1 MTLPRKAISNWEYSL
16 SFILDST
23 YNGIIAV
30 DKNGYIVVFNDSAKN
45 LLNITED
52 VIGKYIQEV
61 MPESHLPVILRS
73 GIAEL
78 GQKMFLNDCICL
90 SNLTPILKGE
100 EVVGAVAVFEDI
112 TLLQRIVEEMSSV
125 RDLRQL
131 LQTVLESAHEGIVVI
146 DKAGKIQICNEAF
159 CNFLRARRAKVIGKD
174 ISDILPELS
183 LTSVIETAE
192 NEFAE
197 LRKIKGSD
205 VIVTNLPVYNG
216 KEVTGAIGKI
226 MFKQIYEMD
235 SLVNKVN
242 TLRSKLAYYKE
253 QLETISGAKYKIDNI
268 VGKSQVILQLKE
280 TIRKIASSN
289 STVLLRGEPGTG
301 KELFAHGL
309 HRESPRKHGPF
320 VKVNCAAVP
329 ENLLEAEL
337 FGFGEGAFPS
347 AKKGSQVGKFEL
359 ADHGT
364 IFLDEIGDMSLALQ
378 GKLLKV
384 LKEKAIKRIGDEKY
398 IPVDVRVVAS
408 TNRNL
413 EDLARQKL
421 FREDLYYRLNALSFY
436 IPPLR
441 DRQEDIEPLANFI
454 IEKYNKEFGKNV
466 IGFSSEVYNILIKHL
481 WPGNVKELEHTLERA
496 FDVIEDQIIQT
507 HHLPIYLKKTSQ
519 PQAEVNNKVSLKN
532 ILEETERNAVIQ
544 GLQRAG
550 GNKVKAAKILG
561 ISRAGLYQK
570 LEKYNL
576 LDE

>member
-61 MPESHLPVILRS
+61 MPESRLPVILRS

-519 PQAEVNNKVSLKN
+519 PQAKVNNKVSLKN